1 MKILIKKS
9 QLWKVKTS
17 LPLVPFWHSQQLPA
31 FWSLE
36 LRWNY
41 LTSGLQSS
49 PHHTLLPELGQSCQ
63 IQPCNTM
70 HTNMSYQEDTRYH
83 VLINCVILALCKKE
97 LDMLSLEL
105 LEQYPVAAML
115 YSHTIKSGIFL
126 TWSSLEGREFWV
138 GSTQP
143 VHLEAPTIQRAT
155 YSINPQH
162 PEQWELIG

>member
-1 MKILIKKS
+1 MFMVAKTRHEDIDKKS

-49 PHHTLLPELGQSCQ
+49 PHHTLLPELDQSCQ
-63 IQPCNTM
+63 IQPCKTM

-97 LDMLSLEL
+97 LDRLSLEL
-105 LEQYPVAAML
+105 LEQYPVAAMV
-115 YSHTIKSGIFL
+115 YSHRIKSGSFFYLKFSRRARIL
-126 TWSSLEGREFWV
+126 GWLNSACAPWSTNNSKSNL
-138 GSTQP
+138 
-143 VHLEAPTIQRAT
+143 
-155 YSINPQH
+155 
-162 PEQWELIG
+162 